1 MQIKVGNIEYNLPDE
16 GGMAAA
22 ILKLVNTEEQRILT
36 IRECGVKAEEY
47 ILIHLV
53 RMYILRWVVPVIEI
67 EQGGCLDISLI
78 PEMQKRFWLCMF
90 GRSVDDLH
98 DRDSAFFSLSDSIL
112 LTAIYSS
119 LLNLKLST
127 AEGKYLL
134 KRTAKSLSPWRDKLT
149 ADSLTMALIRQDV
162 CHRVAY
168 CLSPP
173 SVDSRAAEL
182 VQSYIGVLLGR
193 CDLDD
198 CLADGATGLQ
208 STAISRS
215 LHRSVADP
223 EGKLHLNYQLL
234 EWYVSTEKIICQEAD
249 YLVSDLEQVG
259 ANYAASVV
267 KQTFRQSPL
276 NWMPA
281 INHPR

>member
-22 ILKLVNTEEQRILT
+22 ILKLINTEEQRVLT
-36 IRECGVKAEEY
+36 IRKCGVKAEEY

-53 RMYILRWVVPVIEI
+53 RMYILRWVLPVIEI
-67 EQGGCLDISLI
+67 EHSGCLDVSLV

-98 DRDSAFFSLSDSIL
+98 DRDSAFFSVSDSIL

-119 LLNLKLST
+119 LLNFQPST
-127 AEGKYLL
+127 AEGNDLL
-134 KRTAKSLSPWRDKLT
+134 KRTAKSLSPWQDELT
-149 ADSLTMALIRQDV
+149 AASLTMELICQDV

-168 CLSPP
+168 FLSSP
-173 SVDSRAAEL
+173 SVGDRAAKL

-215 LHRSVADP
+215 LHQSVADP
-223 EGKLHLNYQLL
+223 EGKIHLNSQLL
-234 EWYVSTEKIICQEAD
+234 EWYLSTEKMIRQEAD
-249 YLVSDLEQVG
+249 FLMINLEKFG

-267 KQTFRQSPL
+267 KDTFRQSPF